1 MASQPFSLPPGLT
14 LLGDPQLPG
23 PETEGTL
30 HKVQAG
36 GSEEPRLGGGQ
47 HGGVFS
53 PFCPPLSHTHTLEG
67 RRIQMGVHKEG
78 RPSGRCAGC
87 PHMFPRPPEDS
98 THRQVAGPSVPYS
111 DTPGERA
118 TEAVRRGPHLSGAP
132 LPWLDRGAG
141 ATGRTEVLLSC
152 LAPGPV

>member
-1 MASQPFSLPPGLT
+1 MGFLVPSAPHPP
-14 LLGDPQLPG
+14 
-23 PETEGTL
+23 
-30 HKVQAG
+30 
-36 GSEEPRLGGGQ
+36 
-47 HGGVFS
+47 
-53 PFCPPLSHTHTLEG
+53 THTLEG
-67 RRIQMGVHKEG
+67 RCIQMGVHKEG

-87 PHMFPRPPEDS
+87 PHAFPRPPEDS